1 MTNYKYKIAEVKE
14 TLKPTEVDPALIQRI
29 EKTYGPVDMEND
41 FFSANL
47 KTYFKTSSIDTE
59 TGSIGHKIIKLASF
73 TDSLEKLYIAT
84 NALSDLVKS
93 PGGKDDAVV
102 VRLYDSL
109 KTVFNSFR
117 THLRKYYPD
126 QYAAIKDKL
135 DEISSVSS
143 NSGFISGGE
152 GENHNGPRPKKEAF
166 RASQFAFGK
175 QKKSNYDAYAQVGY
189 EKVSEGPGA
198 TFGPGPSAGPEGVT
212 KNKYVTDFK
221 YKLVGKAG
229 AQRAAQGLPAKQIKE
244 EDTNVEQYLQDI
256 SVSNPDNKKFIASRL
271 MGFDE
276 LERKLNQLLP
286 LLQQAKHETMDY
298 YRQKPE
304 SFGIVYGTD
313 LANDYLNDLIELFKK

>member
-1 MTNYKYKIAEVKE
+1 MGNFKFKLKE
-14 TLKPTEVDPALIQRI
+14 EKEILKPKEVDPALIQRI

-47 KTYFKTSSIDTE
+47 KTYFKTKSVDPE
-59 TGSIGHKIIKLASF
+59 TGSINHKIIKLASF

-102 VRLYDSL
+102 VKLYDDL
-109 KTVFNSFR
+109 KTLFNSFR

-135 DEISSVSS
+135 DEISSISS
-143 NSGFISGGE
+143 NSGFTSGGE
-152 GENHNGPRPKKEAF
+152 GENHTGPSPRKSTYGAYTQAGFKK
-166 RASQFAFGK
+166 
-175 QKKSNYDAYAQVGY
+175 VT
-189 EKVSEGPGA
+189 EGPGA
-198 TFGPGPSAGPEGVT
+198 TLGFGPKAGPEGVT

-229 AQRAAQGLPAKQIKE
+229 AQRAAQGLPAKQVNE
-244 EDTNVEQYLQDI
+244 ADTNVEQYLQDLN
-256 SVSNPDNKKFIASRL
+256 VVNPDNKKFIASRL

-276 LERKLNQLLP
+276 VETKLNQLLP

-298 YRQKPE
+298 YRQTPE
-304 SFGIVYGTD
+304 SFSIVYGTD

>member
-14 TLKPTEVDPALIQRI
+14 TFNATEVDPTLIQRI
-29 EKTYGPVDMEND
+29 EKTYGPVDMKND
-41 FFSANL
+41 FFSSDL
-47 KTYFKTSSIDTE
+47 KTYFKTKSVDPE
-59 TGSIGHKIIKLASF
+59 TGSVDSQIIKLASF
-73 TDSLEKLYIAT
+73 TDSLEKLYTAT
-84 NALSDLVKS
+84 NALSDLVKA

-102 VRLYDSL
+102 VKLYDGL

-117 THLRKYYPD
+117 THLRKYNPD

-152 GENHNGPRPKKEAF
+152 GENHTGSSPRKSTYGAYTQAGFKK
-166 RASQFAFGK
+166 
-175 QKKSNYDAYAQVGY
+175 VT
-189 EKVSEGPGA
+189 EGPGA
-198 TFGPGPSAGPEGVT
+198 TFGPGPKAGPEGVT

-256 SVSNPDNKKFIASRL
+256 NVSNPDNKKFIASRL

>member
-1 MTNYKYKIAEVKE
+1 MANYKYKIAEASGI
-14 TLKPTEVDPALIQRI
+14 LKPTEVDPALIQRI
-29 EKTYGPVDMEND
+29 EKTYGPVDMKND
-41 FFSANL
+41 FFSDNL
-47 KTYFKTSSIDTE
+47 KTYFKTKSVDPE
-59 TGSIGHKIIKLASF
+59 TGSVNSQIIKLASF

-102 VRLYDSL
+102 VKLYDSL

-135 DEISSVSS
+135 DEISSISS
-143 NSGFISGGE
+143 NSGFVSGGE
-152 GENHNGPRPKKEAF
+152 GENHTGPSPRKSTYGAYTQAGFKK
-166 RASQFAFGK
+166 
-175 QKKSNYDAYAQVGY
+175 VT
-189 EKVSEGPGA
+189 EGPGA
-198 TFGPGPSAGPEGVT
+198 TLGPGPKAGPEGVT

-221 YKLVGKAG
+221 YKLVKNP
-229 AQRAAQGLPAKQIKE
+229 LKE
-244 EDTNVEQYLQDI
+244 ADTNVEQYLQDI

-313 LANDYLNDLIELFKK
+313 LANDYLDDLIELFKK

>member
-152 GENHNGPRPKKEAF
+152 GENHTGPSPRKSTYGAYTQAGFKK
-166 RASQFAFGK
+166 
-175 QKKSNYDAYAQVGY
+175 VT
-189 EKVSEGPGA
+189 EGPGA
-198 TFGPGPSAGPEGVT
+198 TFGPGPKAGPEGVT

>member
-1 MTNYKYKIAEVKE
+1 MANYKYKIAEVSE
-14 TLKPTEVDPALIQRI
+14 ILKPTEVDPALIKRI
-29 EKTYGPVDMEND
+29 EKTYGPVDMKND

-47 KTYFKTSSIDTE
+47 KTYFKTSSINTE
-59 TGSIGHKIIKLASF
+59 TGSVGHKIIKLSSF
-73 TDSLEKLYIAT
+73 ADSLEKLYTAT

-93 PGGKDDAVV
+93 PGGKDDAIVV
-102 VRLYDSL
+102 KLYDNL
-109 KTVFNSFR
+109 KTLFNSYR

-135 DEISSVSS
+135 DEISSISS

-152 GENHNGPRPKKEAF
+152 GENHTGPSPRKSTYGAYTQAGFKK
-166 RASQFAFGK
+166 
-175 QKKSNYDAYAQVGY
+175 VT
-189 EKVSEGPGA
+189 EGPGA
-198 TFGPGPSAGPEGVT
+198 TFGLGPKAGPEGVT

-229 AQRAAQGLPAKQIKE
+229 AQRAAQGLPAKQVNE
-244 EDTNVEQYLQDI
+244 ADTNVEQYLQDLN
-256 SVSNPDNKKFIASRL
+256 VVNPDNKKFIASRL

-276 LERKLNQLLP
+276 VETKLNQLLP

-298 YRQKPE
+298 YRQNPE
-304 SFGIVYGTD
+304 SFSIVYGTD